1 MAAAVV
7 SSTIAMR
14 LSRDSIYSMKLS
26 RRGVDLHRDDDPN
39 VLKSMY
45 VREIVDA
52 EPGVVNAR
60 AGLDEVLSHVVEGNH
75 TELFVVNEAGEL
87 LGAIHFN
94 ELRRIIL
101 EQDELRSLVVAG
113 DLLETNRASVTEDD
127 DLDLAMQVFA
137 REDVEE
143 IAVVDRENARR
154 LVGSI
159 HKRDVLNTYS
169 QEVMRRDLAG
179 GVSSTVAVVD
189 RVHQVDLGG
198 GFVVQELLAPRHCVD
213 RTLRDLDL
221 RAQSGVQVLLIR
233 SPAMDGKRASIRV
246 PGPLDIVSAGERL
259 VVAGPKDAVDNL
271 AER

>member
-1 MAAAVV
+1 
-7 SSTIAMR
+7 
-14 LSRDSIYSMKLS
+14 
-26 RRGVDLHRDDDPN
+26 VDLHRDDDPN
-39 VLKSMY
+39 VLKSLY
-45 VREIVDA
+45 VREIVDT

-60 AGLDEVLSHVVEGNH
+60 AGLDEVLTHVVEGNH

-113 DLLETNRASVTEDD
+113 DLLATNRASLIEDD
-127 DLDLAMQVFA
+127 DLDLAMQVFS

-179 GVSSTVAVVD
+179 GVSSAVAMVD

-198 GFVVQELLAPRHCVD
+198 GFVVQEMPAPRNCVGH
-213 RTLRDLDL
+213 TLADLGL
-221 RAQSGVQVLLIR
+221 RARFGVQVLLIR
-233 SPAMDGKRASIRV
+233 RPGTDGQRNVIRV
-246 PGPLDIVSAGERL
+246 PGPADEIAPGERL
-259 VVAGPKDAVDNL
+259 VVAGPKAAVDEM